1 MENSDLP
8 CVVRFYSSSE
18 EDSTLRT
25 AVSLRGPAESAEVII
40 DSEEAM
46 FLRWVRMWGCDI
58 FGGWRLATT
67 GT

>member
-1 MENSDLP
+1 METPIFPAQFDSN
-8 CVVRFYSSSE
+8 SSSE
-18 EDSTLRT
+18 EDATLRT

-46 FLRWVRMWGCDI
+46 FLRWVRCGLRY
-58 FGGWRLATT
+58 FGRWRLATT